1 VWIPVGFTCVGL
13 GGLGIVLPGLPATV
27 FFIAAA
33 ACFSK
38 SSPRLEQWVLGL
50 PSIGPLVRDY
60 RAGNGMPQRA
70 KVVAIAMLSVAVG
83 ISALALAAPLAR
95 VGLLAA
101 GAVGVAVI
109 LRVPTSDRCAVSAV
123 STVGNDD
130 QHDQP

>member
-1 VWIPVGFTCVGL
+1 VGL
-13 GGLGIVLPGLPATV
+13 GGLCIVLPGLPATV

-70 KVVAIAMLSVAVG
+70 KVVAITVLSIAVG
-83 ISALALAAPLAR
+83 LSALALSAPLAR
-95 VGLLAA
+95 VGLVVA

-109 LRVPTSDRCAVSAV
+109 LRVPTSDRREVRV
-123 STVGNDD
+123 VGDED
-130 QHDQP
+130 RHGHRG